1 MLYFFECDSLFSKNV
16 AERIGLMVLRAVR
29 SEKCQNLGG
38 LKCGKKVQNRGHCRN
53 RQKVIGILV
62 EFSTC
67 YEFSRNFNQI
77 FGNIHNLQSLKNV
90 L

>member
-1 MLYFFECDSLFSKNV
+1 M
-16 AERIGLMVLRAVR
+16 LRAVR
-29 SEKCQNLGG
+29 GEKCRNLSGCE
-38 LKCGKKVQNRGHCRN
+38 CGKKVQNRGHCRN

-77 FGNIHNLQSLKNV
+77 FGNIHNLQSRKNV